1 MGATLVLL
9 ATCSDSPHDARGS
22 LEHLRIQEMPSAPTQ
37 LLVTALAG
45 WADAGEAATAALRRL
60 AKQFDA
66 TKFADLDP
74 EEFYDFSQVRPY
86 TSLTK
91 DGLRRIRWPANELF
105 YSPTAMAGAGALLF
119 LGVEPSLKW
128 RTYSESII
136 DLSKQCGVSKVVHIG
151 ALLDAVPHT
160 REVLLTGSS
169 NNKEMIE
176 TLEDYGIRPS
186 RYQGPTGITSALMEA
201 CTKRD
206 ISFTT
211 LWGHAPH
218 YLHAAPNY
226 TVSHAVVKSLSNLLT
241 ASIGLRELEEASVT
255 YHEQVSSAVVEDSQL
270 SSYIEKLEER
280 YDSAEMRALEMPQPD
295 EVLRDLEDFLKERQ
309 RGFGGSGS
317 DD

>member
-1 MGATLVLL
+1 M
-9 ATCSDSPHDARGS
+9 
-22 LEHLRIQEMPSAPTQ
+22 EHLRIEEMPAAPTQ

-60 AKQFDA
+60 SKQFNA
-66 TKFADLDP
+66 KKFADLDP

-86 TSLTK
+86 TSLNR

-105 YSPTAMAGAGALLF
+105 YSPAALSGAGALLF

-128 RTYSESII
+128 RTYAESII
-136 DLSKQCGVSKVVHIG
+136 SLGQQCGVSRVVHIG

-160 REVLLTGSS
+160 REILLTGSS
-169 NNKEMIE
+169 NNKDMID

-186 RYQGPTGITSALMEA
+186 RYQGPTGITSAVMEA
-201 CTKRD
+201 CSKRD

-211 LWGHAPH
+211 LWGHTPH

-226 TVSHAVVKSLSNLLT
+226 TVSHALVKGLSSLLT
-241 ASIGLRELEEASVT
+241 ASIELGELQEASET
-255 YHEQVSSAVVEDSQL
+255 YHQQVSSAVVEDSQL

-280 YDSAEMRALEMPQPD
+280 YDSAELRNVEIPQPD

-309 RGFGGSGS
+309 RRFGGGSS

>member
-1 MGATLVLL
+1 M
-9 ATCSDSPHDARGS
+9 
-22 LEHLRIQEMPSAPTQ
+22 EHLRIEEMPGAPTR

-60 AKQFDA
+60 SKQFNA
-66 TKFADLDP
+66 KKFADLDP

-86 TSLTK
+86 TSLNR

-105 YSPTAMAGAGALLF
+105 YSPAALSGAGALLF

-128 RTYSESII
+128 RTYAESII
-136 DLSKQCGVSKVVHIG
+136 SLGQQCGVSKVVHIG

-160 REVLLTGSS
+160 REILLTGSS
-169 NNKEMIE
+169 NNKDMID

-186 RYQGPTGITSALMEA
+186 RYQGPTGITSAVMEA
-201 CTKRD
+201 CSKRD

-211 LWGHAPH
+211 LWGHTPH

-226 TVSHAVVKSLSNLLT
+226 TVSHALVRGLSSLLT
-241 ASIGLRELEEASVT
+241 ASIELGELQEASET
-255 YHEQVSSAVVEDSQL
+255 YHQQVSSAVVEDSQL

-280 YDSAEMRALEMPQPD
+280 YDSAELRNIEIPQPD

-309 RGFGGSGS
+309 RRFGGGSS

>member
-1 MGATLVLL
+1 
-9 ATCSDSPHDARGS
+9 
-22 LEHLRIQEMPSAPTQ
+22 MPGAPTR

-60 AKQFDA
+60 SKQFNA
-66 TKFADLDP
+66 KKFADLDP

-86 TSLTK
+86 TSLNR

-105 YSPTAMAGAGALLF
+105 YSPAALSGAGALLF

-128 RTYSESII
+128 RTYAESII
-136 DLSKQCGVSKVVHIG
+136 SLGQQCGVSRVVHIG

-169 NNKEMIE
+169 NNKDMID

-186 RYQGPTGITSALMEA
+186 RYQGPTGITSAVMEA
-201 CTKRD
+201 CSKRD

-211 LWGHAPH
+211 LWGHTPH

-226 TVSHAVVKSLSNLLT
+226 TVSHALVRGLSSLLT
-241 ASIGLRELEEASVT
+241 ASIELGELQEASET
-255 YHEQVSSAVVEDSQL
+255 YHQQVSSAVVEDSQL

-280 YDSAEMRALEMPQPD
+280 YDSAELRNIEIPQPD

-309 RGFGGSGS
+309 RRFGGGAS

>member
-1 MGATLVLL
+1 M
-9 ATCSDSPHDARGS
+9 
-22 LEHLRIQEMPSAPTQ
+22 EHLRIKELPSAPTQ

-60 AKQFDA
+60 AKQFGA
-66 TKFADLDP
+66 QKFADLDP

-86 TSLTK
+86 TSLSRE
-91 DGLRRIRWPANELF
+91 GLRRIRWPANELF
-105 YSPTAMAGAGALLF
+105 YSPDALSQSGIILF

-128 RTYSESII
+128 RTYAESII
-136 DLSKQCGVSKVVHIG
+136 DIGKQCGVSKVVHIG

-160 REVLLTGSS
+160 RDILLTGSS
-169 NNKEMIE
+169 NSKEMID
-176 TLEDYGIRPS
+176 TLEDHGIKRS
-186 RYQGPTGITSALMEA
+186 RYQGPTGITSAVMEA

-226 TVSHAVVKSLSNLLT
+226 TVSHALVKALSGLLT
-241 ASIGLRELEEASVT
+241 SFIELDELEEASKT
-255 YHEQVSSAVVEDSQL
+255 YHHQISSAVIEDSQL

-280 YDSAEMRALEMPQPD
+280 YDSAEMRDLEIPQPD

-309 RGFGGSGS
+309 RRFGGGAS

>member
-1 MGATLVLL
+1 
-9 ATCSDSPHDARGS
+9 
-22 LEHLRIQEMPSAPTQ
+22 MPSAPTR

-60 AKQFDA
+60 SKQFNA
-66 TKFADLDP
+66 KKFADLDP

-86 TSLTK
+86 TSLNR

-105 YSPTAMAGAGALLF
+105 YSPTALSGAGALLF

-128 RTYSESII
+128 RTYAESII
-136 DLSKQCGVSKVVHIG
+136 SLGQQCGVSRVVHIG

-160 REVLLTGSS
+160 REILLTGSS
-169 NNKEMIE
+169 NNKDMIE

-186 RYQGPTGITSALMEA
+186 RYQGPTGITSAVMEA
-201 CTKRD
+201 CSKRD

-211 LWGHAPH
+211 LWGHTPH

-226 TVSHAVVKSLSNLLT
+226 TVSHALVRGLSSLLT
-241 ASIGLRELEEASVT
+241 ASIELGELQEASER
-255 YHEQVSSAVVEDSQL
+255 YHQQVSSAVVEDSQL

-280 YDSAEMRALEMPQPD
+280 YDSAELRNIEMPQPD
-295 EVLRDLEDFLKERQ
+295 EVVRDLEDFLKERQ
-309 RGFGGSGS
+309 RRFGGGAS

>member
-1 MGATLVLL
+1 M
-9 ATCSDSPHDARGS
+9 
-22 LEHLRIQEMPSAPTQ
+22 EHLRVHEMPVASTD

-66 TKFADLDP
+66 KKFADLDP

-86 TSLTK
+86 TSLTRQ
-91 DGLRRIRWPANELF
+91 GLRRIRWPANELF
-105 YSPTAMAGAGALLF
+105 YSPSAMSGAGTLLF

-136 DLSKQCGVSKVVHIG
+136 DLGQQCGVSRVVHIG
-151 ALLDAVPHT
+151 SLLDAVPHT
-160 REVLLTGSS
+160 REILLTGSS
-169 NNKEMIE
+169 NNKDMLEN
-176 TLEDYGIRPS
+176 LEDQGIRAS
-186 RYQGPTGITSALMEA
+186 RYQGPTGITSAVMEA
-201 CTKRD
+201 CTKRG

-211 LWGHAPH
+211 LWAHTPH

-226 TVSHAVVKSLSNLLT
+226 TVSHALVRGLSSLLT
-241 ASIGLRELEEASVT
+241 ASIELGELEEAST
-255 YHEQVSSAVVEDSQL
+255 AYHQQVSSAVIDDSQL

-280 YDSAEMRALEMPQPD
+280 YDFAEVRNLEIPQPD
-295 EVLRDLEDFLKERQ
+295 EVVRDLEDFLKERQ
-309 RGFGGSGS
+309 RRFGGGAS

>member
-1 MGATLVLL
+1 M
-9 ATCSDSPHDARGS
+9 
-22 LEHLRIQEMPSAPTQ
+22 EHLRIEEMPGAPTR

-60 AKQFDA
+60 SKQFNA
-66 TKFADLDP
+66 KKFADLDP

-86 TSLTK
+86 TSLNR

-105 YSPTAMAGAGALLF
+105 YSPTALSGAGALLF

-128 RTYSESII
+128 RTYAESII
-136 DLSKQCGVSKVVHIG
+136 ALGQQCGVSKVVHIG

-160 REVLLTGSS
+160 REILLTGSS
-169 NNKEMIE
+169 NNKDMIE

-186 RYQGPTGITSALMEA
+186 RYQGPTGITSAVMEA
-201 CTKRD
+201 CSKRD

-211 LWGHAPH
+211 LWGHTPH

-226 TVSHAVVKSLSNLLT
+226 TVSHALVRGLSSLLT
-241 ASIGLRELEEASVT
+241 ASIELRELEEASET
-255 YHEQVSSAVVEDSQL
+255 YYQQVSSAVVDDSQL

-280 YDSAEMRALEMPQPD
+280 YDSAELRNIEIPQPD
-295 EVLRDLEDFLKERQ
+295 EVVRDLEDFLKERQ
-309 RGFGGSGS
+309 RRFGGGAS

>member
-1 MGATLVLL
+1 
-9 ATCSDSPHDARGS
+9 
-22 LEHLRIQEMPSAPTQ
+22 MPGAPTR

-60 AKQFDA
+60 SKQFNA
-66 TKFADLDP
+66 KKFADLDP

-86 TSLTK
+86 TSLNR

-105 YSPTAMAGAGALLF
+105 YSPAALSGAGALLF

-128 RTYSESII
+128 RTYAESII
-136 DLSKQCGVSKVVHIG
+136 SLGQQCGVSRVVHIG

-160 REVLLTGSS
+160 REILLTGSS
-169 NNKEMIE
+169 NNKDMID

-186 RYQGPTGITSALMEA
+186 RYQGPTGITSAVMEA
-201 CTKRD
+201 CSKRD

-211 LWGHAPH
+211 LWGHTPH

-226 TVSHAVVKSLSNLLT
+226 TVSHALVRGLSSLLT
-241 ASIGLRELEEASVT
+241 ASIELGELQEASET
-255 YHEQVSSAVVEDSQL
+255 YHQQVSSAVVEDSQL

-280 YDSAEMRALEMPQPD
+280 YDSAELRNIEIPQPD

-309 RGFGGSGS
+309 RRFGGGSS

>member
-1 MGATLVLL
+1 
-9 ATCSDSPHDARGS
+9 
-22 LEHLRIQEMPSAPTQ
+22 MPGAPTR

-60 AKQFDA
+60 SKQFNA
-66 TKFADLDP
+66 KKFADLDP

-86 TSLTK
+86 TSLNR

-105 YSPTAMAGAGALLF
+105 YSPAALSGAGALLF

-128 RTYSESII
+128 RTYAESII
-136 DLSKQCGVSKVVHIG
+136 SLGQQCGVSRVVHIG

-160 REVLLTGSS
+160 REILLTGSS
-169 NNKEMIE
+169 NNKDMID

-186 RYQGPTGITSALMEA
+186 RYQGPTGITSAVMEA
-201 CTKRD
+201 CSKRN

-211 LWGHAPH
+211 LWGHTPH

-226 TVSHAVVKSLSNLLT
+226 TVSHALVRGLSSLLT
-241 ASIGLRELEEASVT
+241 ASIELGELQEASET
-255 YHEQVSSAVVEDSQL
+255 YHQQVSSAVVEDSQL

-280 YDSAEMRALEMPQPD
+280 YDSAELRNIEIPQPD

-309 RGFGGSGS
+309 RRFGGGSS

>member
-1 MGATLVLL
+1 L
-9 ATCSDSPHDARGS
+9 D
-22 LEHLRIQEMPSAPTQ
+22 HLKIHEMPSAPTQ

-86 TSLTK
+86 TSLTRE
-91 DGLRRIRWPANELF
+91 GLRRIRWPANELF
-105 YSPTAMAGAGALLF
+105 YSPTAMSGAGALLF

-136 DLSKQCGVSKVVHIG
+136 DLGKQCGVSKVVHVG

-160 REVLLTGSS
+160 REILLTGSS
-169 NNKEMIE
+169 NNKDMIE
-176 TLEDYGIRPS
+176 ALEDHSIRRS

-201 CTKRD
+201 CSKRD

-211 LWGHAPH
+211 LWGHTPH

-226 TVSHAVVKSLSNLLT
+226 TVSHALVKALSSVLAASLEL
-241 ASIGLRELEEASVT
+241 GELEEASVT
-255 YHEQVSSAVVEDSQL
+255 YHEQVSSAVIEDSQL

-280 YDSAEMRALEMPQPD
+280 YDTAELSNMEIPQPD
-295 EVLRDLEDFLKERQ
+295 EVVRDLEDFLKERQ
-309 RGFGGSGS
+309 RRFGGGAS